1 MKNYTVLH
9 EKLLYNKKKIITK
22 EELSDT
28 CKLLKISYES
38 AINYLLTKKYVLRI
52 FRGIFYIKSLEERKL
67 GKLELNFY
75 DVLKEAFKI
84 KGIENWY
91 FGLETAI
98 KFNNLTHEYFT
109 ITYVISDKLKRKE
122 VMDIFGY
129 KVKFISIKKELTNFG
144 IIKDNFPYSDTEKTI
159 LDKIYLGFYKGLD
172 KVIIRNNII
181 EYYDECDKKKLIN
194 YAKHYPKTVRR
205 FIESLDNDKKRNNL
219 FYNKKEGN

>member
-1 MKNYTVLH
+1 MKYYKILN
-9 EKLLYNKKKIITK
+9 EKLLYSKKKIITK
-22 EELSDT
+22 VELSEA
-28 CKLLKISYES
+28 CKILKIPYNS
-38 AINYLLTKKYVLRI
+38 AINYLLTKEYLVRI

-67 GKLELNFY
+67 GKMELTFY

-84 KGIENWY
+84 KGIANWY

-144 IIKDNFPYSDTEKTI
+144 IVKDNFPYSDPEKTI

-172 KVIIRNNII
+172 KVTIKNNII

-194 YAKHYPKTVRR
+194 YAKHYPKTVMR
-205 FIESLDNDKKRNNL
+205 FIESLNNDKKRNN
-219 FYNKKEGN
+219 

>member
-22 EELSDT
+22 DELSET

-38 AINYLLTKKYVLRI
+38 AINYLLTKKYVIRI
-52 FRGIFYIKSLEERKL
+52 FRGIFYIRSLEERKI
-67 GKLELNFY
+67 GKMEMNFY
-75 DVLKEAFKI
+75 EVLKEALKI

-122 VMDIFGY
+122 VMGIFGY
-129 KVKFISIKKELTNFG
+129 KVKFIAIKKELTSFG
-144 IIKDNFPYSDTEKTI
+144 IVKNNFSYSDPEKTI
-159 LDKIYLGFYKGLD
+159 LDKIYLGLYKGLD
-172 KVIIRNNII
+172 NSIIRNDII
-181 EYYDECDKKKLIN
+181 EYFDECDEKKLIN
-194 YAKHYPKTVRR
+194 YTKHYPKSVLK
-205 FIESLDNDKKRNNL
+205 FIENL
-219 FYNKKEGN
+219 R